1 MSKLKLSMIKRGKRK
16 CNWLGKRVFKN
27 KNEYKRKKIR
37 LPAQRLC
44 QEEHR
49 IWYSNL
55 HLLYQRSNPS
65 SDQSERYPKTNKDI
79 NKRNKK
85 T

>member
-1 MSKLKLSMIKRGKRK
+1 MSKLKLSMIKREKENVIGQER
-16 CNWLGKRVFKN
+16 
-27 KNEYKRKKIR
+27 EYAKTKMSIKKIR
-37 LPAQRLC
+37 LPAQKLC

-55 HLLYQRSNPS
+55 HLLYQRSNLS
-65 SDQSERYPKTNKDI
+65 SDQPERYPKTNKDI